1 MRILISRYFAYAK
14 FRENNTLVK
23 ISKFT
28 VPQVELTFYASQ
40 TVLIISA
47 DGHAY
52 TRWLPLLTDTA
63 STSVVGVRD
72 PGVPYHLF
80 GIFSAR
86 IWRQKCPICRNDND
100 IRCIMK
106 NTLMLT
112 SSLMPRSHI
121 HGLDAGLAT
130 DVHSWQS
137 VLVRS
142 FPYCIRYHT

>member
-1 MRILISRYFAYAK
+1 MRILFSRNFAYAK
-14 FRENNTLVK
+14 FRENNTIAK

-52 TRWLPLLTDTA
+52 TGWLPLLTDTA

-100 IRCIMK
+100 IQWIMK
-106 NTLMLT
+106 NTLVLM
-112 SSLMPRSHI
+112 SSLSKLFLFIETSIFFLSSLWYH
-121 HGLDAGLAT
+121 
-130 DVHSWQS
+130 QC
-137 VLVRS
+137 
-142 FPYCIRYHT
+142 YCLCLLKSN